1 MKYKELIN
9 IAVAVAA
16 AACIWSCSREDST
29 TERALTECS
38 TDGRIEVS
46 VVGRLKEYGDG
57 YESKA
62 SLVNSVR
69 VSWNGS
75 GDKVYVYDN
84 KKCLGVLDAVSTDEN
99 HFYAHLTGS
108 IASTESEKLTLVYA
122 PGFVD
127 NEGSSLE
134 NGGVWRYSLASQTAP
149 KAPFVVFATM
159 DKADA
164 VTDKIFSFSFATSV
178 IRVNCTGLVPDAEI
192 TSTEITGLNTEC
204 ILTMNTSGVPTVSGG
219 ASGIISRTGDSGF
232 AKADSKGTGTFSVGT
247 VETPASNRVVTVSQ
261 DDTRVSS
268 DFTNGGTLN
277 HNQSYNTIVILE
289 KSFVITAVS
298 NNEAWGTVTG
308 GGMYYE
314 GAQATLKAIPEG
326 GYKFSY
332 WTTDGTESGKIKDAG
347 AAYTFTITA
356 DASYTAVFVKKPDY
370 IEGTY
375 TVYNESAFHNPPAR
389 KICFSKANLTSVA
402 PAFADG
408 QYTAGTALK
417 GTDVVKKWNFNR
429 GISDGWSLP
438 TLEEMLSLVDKYYHD
453 GTSSVKDAITTSR
466 TNMYKFGVTIGKV
479 TGCLVL
485 LPDSYKGKGYT
496 IKSSYTLDEWE
507 ELEANGIVC
516 LPPGTY
522 WCGYGKN
529 DSQSRYNSFIVYSNK
544 IDLNMAGTAVS
555 LYTRLVTESP
565 DK

>member
-1 MKYKELIN
+1 MMKYKELIN

-38 TDGRIEVS
+38 TDGRIDVS
-46 VVGRLKEYGDG
+46 VVGRLQEYGSGD
-57 YESKA
+57 ESKA

-69 VSWNGS
+69 VSWGES

-84 KKCLGVLDAVSTDEN
+84 KKCLGVLDAASTDEA
-99 HFYAHLTGS
+99 HQYAHLTGS
-108 IASTESEKLTLVYA
+108 IAPTESEKLTLVYA
-122 PGFVD
+122 PGFED
-127 NEGSSLE
+127 IEGRSLE
-134 NGGVWRYSLASQTAP
+134 DGGVWRYSLASQTAP

-159 DKADA
+159 DRAEA
-164 VTDKIFSFSFATSV
+164 VTDKTFVFSFATSV
-178 IRVNCTGLVPDAEI
+178 IRVNCTGLVPGADI
-192 TSTEITGLNTEC
+192 TGSDITGLNTEC
-204 ILTMNTSGVPTVSGG
+204 ILTMSSSGVPTVSGG

-232 AKADSKGTGTFSVGT
+232 AKADSKGTGTFSVAT
-247 VETPASNRVVTVSQ
+247 VETPASNRVLTVSQ
-261 DDTRVSS
+261 DGTRVSS
-268 DFTNGGTLN
+268 DFTNGGTLKY
-277 HNQSYNTIVILE
+277 NQSYNTIVILE
-289 KSFVITAVS
+289 TSFIITAVS
-298 NNEAWGTVTG
+298 NNEAWGSVTG

-314 GAQATLKAIPEG
+314 GVQATLKATSKD
-326 GYKFSY
+326 GYRLKQWVDAS
-332 WTTDGTESGKIKDAG
+332 GTSVYDKAEFVIESV
-347 AAYTFTITA
+347 TA
-356 DASYTAVFVKKPDY
+356 DAEYTAVFEKKPDY

-375 TVYNESAFHNPPAR
+375 TVYNESVFHNHPAR

-417 GTDVVKKWNFNR
+417 GTDVVKKWNFYR
-429 GISDGWSLP
+429 GTWGGWSLP
-438 TLEEMLSLVDKYYHD
+438 TLEEMLSLVDKCYKD
-453 GTSSVKDAITTSR
+453 GLSAVDDYNTPQRK
-466 TNMYKFGVTIGKV
+466 NMYKFGVTIGKV

-544 IDLNMAGTAVS
+544 IDLNMAGTAAS